1 MMIPFGVI
9 NKETYMK
16 NVQKL
21 LVMTAAISLLACC
34 NKVEEADIKASDDP
48 GQGMMQAKVVL
59 PEDVV
64 SKVTISPDGEAYK
77 MDWDATGEKA
87 KLIESKQGGAWRTAV
102 YDTKSAVL
110 EAGSMTFSF
119 GPLNALEANAAPV
132 YYYII
137 YPQSAMKSGNGLR
150 LTLEVPASQTPKAS
164 TPDPAAAILVGRDSG
179 SYSEQPASVSATFHH
194 LNAYAKMNLK
204 GIPSAETVTSITITA
219 EDCNIAGDIEYNTFN
234 AGSVSNYASTT
245 SSTIILDGSN
255 LTADPSGFDVWFACK
270 PFTLAAGK
278 TLTIVTVTDITT
290 HTAVLTAKAEVAFE
304 AGKVTELPAYGDTHT
319 VTFNSMGGSAVASA
333 GVVDGRTLSAPAEPL
348 KAQSLAQGLYLGD
361 IDDPE
366 NGALF
371 AGWYTD
377 AECTSAYDF
386 ATPVTSSFTLYAKW
400 ETREPVVD
408 LSSSDTPYHTAIT
421 TINGLTLADETV
433 YTLVIDRDVD
443 FTTNAGS
450 LNSANAVLKIIGKG
464 TERTIHATGI
474 TSNVLS
480 VKKGKLVL
488 GNNLRIYAT
497 DLGDRVL
504 VSLDSETAKVQME
517 DGCRL
522 SGSTGCTADAI
533 VVKINSSNSEFIMN
547 GGEISNNSGSGNATR
562 QATILN
568 LYGVFTMNGGV
579 ISNNTVETNLNTTHV
594 CGGVMFNGWT
604 YAGHQ
609 FTKTGGEIKDNTAT
623 RTAGATGDETG
634 LRGQQVLIYGG
645 AKKKIDTNVGTA
657 QNLDASSCYSSPW
670 VNAAL

>member
-1 MMIPFGVI
+1 MNKRLFYIPMMLLAVASCEKVQEEF
-9 NKETYMK
+9 KETREEP
-16 NVQKL
+16 VVETHS
-21 LVMTAAISLLACC
+21 LVVNAVT
-34 NKVEEADIKASDDP
+34 
-48 GQGMMQAKVVL
+48 
-59 PEDVV
+59 PET
-64 SKVTISPDGEAYK
+64 KVTISEDGDAYK
-77 MDWDATGEKA
+77 MSWDGDEEATLILRRYDTWQCNPYHSQSSKLTGE
-87 KLIESKQGGAWRTAV
+87 
-102 YDTKSAVL
+102 
-110 EAGSMTFSF
+110 SMSFSF
-119 GPLNALEANAAPV
+119 GELEYGTGTTAYDILYPRSAYIDKEVRDVYVALPAA
-132 YYYII
+132 
-137 YPQSAMKSGNGLR
+137 
-150 LTLEVPASQTPKAS
+150 QTPKAS
-164 TPDPAAAILVGRDSG
+164 TADPAAALLYGRADG
-179 SYSEQPASVSATFHH
+179 PEE
-194 LNAYAKMNLK
+194 NDAYASPQSTIDVLFKHMAAYGKMTLL
-204 GIPSAETVTSITITA
+204 GVPSEETISSIAITA
-219 EDCNIAGDIEYNTFN
+219 EDSNIAGEIIYHAHSGIIDYNR
-234 AGSVSNYASTT
+234 T
-245 SSTIILDGSN
+245 SESTITLKGTN
-255 LTADPSGFDVWFACK
+255 LTANPAGFDVWFACK

-400 ETREPVVD
+400 ETRDQVVD
-408 LSSSDTPYHTAIT
+408 LSANDTPYHAAIT
-421 TINGLTLADETV
+421 TVNGLTLADETV

-450 LNSANAVLKIIGKG
+450 LDSANAVLKIIGKG

-480 VKKGKLVL
+480 VNKGKLVL

-497 DLGDRVL
+497 DLGNRVL

-579 ISNNTVETNLNTTHV
+579 ISNNTVETNLNTTNV

-609 FTKTGGEIKDNTAT
+609 FTKTGGEIKDNTAA
-623 RTAGATGDETG
+623 RVSATGDETG
-634 LRGQQVLIYGG
+634 LRGQQVLLAGRGG
-645 AKKKIDTNVGTA
+645 TNDKKIDYDIGSA
-657 QNLDASSCYSSPW
+657 QNLNAGSCWSSPW
-670 VNAAL
+670 ENAAL